1 MQLGAFTDIEHARGY
16 AIRLTTR
23 VAGLALQSASAGR
36 RRFPGCVGAPTMA
49 ADKIAELGTDLIAWA
64 RHRIRALVRRR
75 D

>member
-1 MQLGAFTDIEHARGY
+1 
-16 AIRLTTR
+16 
-23 VAGLALQSASAGR
+23 
-36 RRFPGCVGAPTMA
+36 MA